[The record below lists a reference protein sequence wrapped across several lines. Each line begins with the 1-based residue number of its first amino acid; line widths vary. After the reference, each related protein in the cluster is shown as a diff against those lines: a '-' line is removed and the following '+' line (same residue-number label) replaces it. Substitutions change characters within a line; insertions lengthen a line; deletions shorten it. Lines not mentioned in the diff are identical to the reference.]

1 MALLGDIIYHLE
13 IAEDINQLDLSQG
26 DCIKASQY
34 LVNNLQI
41 NHQIPGNVYYQFIG
55 ILDWY
60 NEHKFI
66 TDKQWYWLM
75 CNLWEYIDQR
85 DMVGEFI

>member
-13 IAEDINQLDLSQG
+13 TTENIDHLDLTDR
-26 DCIKASQY
+26 DCIKTAKY
-34 LVNNLQI
+34 LIMNLQDH
-41 NHQIPGNVYYQFIG
+41 HQIPGDIYYQFIG

-60 NEHKFI
+60 QEHNFI

-75 CNLWEYIDQR
+75 VNLWRYIDQR
-85 DMVGEFI
+85 DMVGEVI